1 MSVRHES
8 PLTVGRHEPHVTH
21 IYHLYVATQAPVD
34 LAAQTAPAGADGH
47 LAFLAGPAPTPSD
60 SPGGSIGRPAGAA
73 PVHDLDPERWP
84 PVP

>member
-8 PLTVGRHEPHVTH
+8 PPTVGRHEPHVTH
-21 IYHLYVATQAPVD
+21 IYQLYVATQGPVD
-34 LAAQTAPAGADGH
+34 LDAKTAPVGADGH
-47 LAFLAGPAPTPSD
+47 LAFLVGPAPTQSD
-60 SPGGSIGRPAGAA
+60 SPGAPVDRPAGPA

>member
-8 PLTVGRHEPHVTH
+8 PPTVGRHEPHVTH

-47 LAFLAGPAPTPSD
+47 LAFLAGPAPTRSD
-60 SPGGSIGRPAGAA
+60 SPGASIGRPAGAA
-73 PVHDLDPERWP
+73 TVHDLGPERWP